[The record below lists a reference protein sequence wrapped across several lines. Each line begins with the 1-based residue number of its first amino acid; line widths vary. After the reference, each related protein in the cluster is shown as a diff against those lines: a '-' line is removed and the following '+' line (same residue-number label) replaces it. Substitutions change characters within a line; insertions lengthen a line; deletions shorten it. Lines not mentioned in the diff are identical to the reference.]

1 MEMFFPESTVSIQLP
16 PPTDPGVTNAQE
28 GPSPDPVLYTL
39 LGASVSLARLCP
51 SSLATG
57 RFPADGW
64 KDGARAASPVPFSS
78 FGDLQLTFSV
88 FPGIPFCEN
97 NLLDILVNT
106 A

>member
-1 MEMFFPESTVSIQLP
+1 MEMLLPVSTVSIQLP
-16 PPTDPGVTNAQE
+16 PPTDPGVTNPQE

-64 KDGARAASPVPFSS
+64 KAGARAASLAPDNPVACDQASHKTSS
-78 FGDLQLTFSV
+78 SL
-88 FPGIPFCEN
+88 
-97 NLLDILVNT
+97 
-106 A
+106 